1 MSKFII
7 LMWVSGSWKTTVLNE
22 SGILHDKRFEYVQS
36 YTTRPL
42 REWEVNWVKYYHI
55 SDAEFERSIMAGEFL
70 EYALV
75 HRLYNYGSKIASVTS
90 VIDQWRYPIKEI
102 DMYGLV
108 KIQEQTSLPFSYAS
122 IFLDIPNSVMVQRI
136 NNRGLLSASELQER
150 IKSAEFEREQAQKR
164 CDVIIDAS
172 QPLELVVETFI
183 HAVDT
188 LIG

>member
-1 MSKFII
+1 
-7 LMWVSGSWKTTVLNE
+7 
-22 SGILHDKRFEYVQS
+22 
-36 YTTRPL
+36 
-42 REWEVNWVKYYHI
+42 
-55 SDAEFERSIMAGEFL
+55 
-70 EYALV
+70 
-75 HRLYNYGSKIASVTS
+75 
-90 VIDQWRYPIKEI
+90 
-102 DMYGLV
+102 MYGLV